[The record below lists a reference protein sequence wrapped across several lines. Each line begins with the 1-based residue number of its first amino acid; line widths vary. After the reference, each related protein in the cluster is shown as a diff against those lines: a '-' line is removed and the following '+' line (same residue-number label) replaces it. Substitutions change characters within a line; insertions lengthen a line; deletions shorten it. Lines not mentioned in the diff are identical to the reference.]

1 MATESQGM
9 LLAARSSRRL
19 LAALAGTVSATT
31 LTAVPAGAAYIT
43 EGRELAPIVHE
54 SAAMPGVRWAPTAVA
69 TRTSTSVT
77 GPVAAARTV
86 AAPAPTASTSYR
98 FMAEPTPGNPIKWAS
113 CTPVHWVF
121 NPAHAPTGGLRA
133 VQSAVARV
141 SATTGLSF
149 VYDGTVASTPTS
161 SYLTAANG
169 RPLLIGW
176 STGSESTLLAG
187 QPSNLVGM
195 TQSTWMR
202 DNDGAFHI
210 TSGVVAF
217 STRVVAP
224 TSGANSWYTFA
235 LHELGHAVGLA
246 HTSDGT
252 QIMHPSV
259 PATRADY
266 GSGDLA
272 GLRKLGSTG
281 C

>member
-1 MATESQGM
+1 MPF
-9 LLAARSSRRL
+9 AARTSRRL
-19 LAALAGTVSATT
+19 LAALAGTMSATT
-31 LTAVPAGAAYIT
+31 MTAVPAADAAFVT

-54 SAAMPGVRWAPTAVA
+54 SAAMGGVRWAPTAVV
-69 TRTSTSVT
+69 TRNASSIT

-86 AAPAPTASTSYR
+86 AAPAPTTSTSYR
-98 FMAEPTPGNPIKWAS
+98 FMAEPTPGNPIKWAP
-113 CTPVHWVF
+113 CAPVHWVF
-121 NPAHAPTGGLRA
+121 NPAHAPANGLRA
-133 VQSAVARV
+133 VQNAVARV
-141 SATTGLSF
+141 SATTGLTFS
-149 VYDGTVASTPTS
+149 YDGTVASTPTS
-161 SYLTAANG
+161 SYLTAAPG

-176 STGSESTLLAG
+176 STASESTLLAG
-187 QPSNLVGM
+187 QPANLVGM
-195 TQSTWMR
+195 TQSTWAR
-202 DNDGAFHI
+202 DNAGAFNI
-210 TSGVVAF
+210 TSGVIAF
-217 STRVVAP
+217 STQVVAP

-272 GLRKLGSTG
+272 GLRRLGSTG